1 MVWIHWFFFFLTQVE
16 ILCNDELLGKSHTL
30 KFVAVTRWRV
40 KVTYMK
46 VWNNTQ
52 VLEYFKYQFIVLRCT
67 LDKNDLIIHTYCI
80 KIGRRNFSLQDSTK
94 ILTTFF
100 FISGCA
106 FDTSL
111 QEENNWFVT
120 SLFIYGLHNLC
131 WVIYDI
137 SKWMPLSVT
146 EYVDKT
152 VTVNDS
158 LLLTVTILTKCWVTV
173 SDSNFFLNVV

>member
-1 MVWIHWFFFFLTQVE
+1 MFETI
-16 ILCNDELLGKSHTL
+16 
-30 KFVAVTRWRV
+30 
-40 KVTYMK
+40 
-46 VWNNTQ
+46 
-52 VLEYFKYQFIVLRCT
+52 EYFKYQFIVLRCT
-67 LDKNDLIIHTYCI
+67 LDKKDLVIHTYCI
-80 KIGRRNFSLQDSTK
+80 KIGRRNFSFTRMIKYGFSYRHTYMFIIVLKIFQDNT
-94 ILTTFF
+94 IIFF

-111 QEENNWFVT
+111 QEENNWFVM

-158 LLLTVTILTKCWVTV
+158 
-173 SDSNFFLNVV
+173 

>member
-1 MVWIHWFFFFLTQVE
+1 M
-16 ILCNDELLGKSHTL
+16 
-30 KFVAVTRWRV
+30 
-40 KVTYMK
+40 
-46 VWNNTQ
+46 
-52 VLEYFKYQFIVLRCT
+52 
-67 LDKNDLIIHTYCI
+67 IIHTYCI

-94 ILTTFF
+94 ILTIFF

-120 SLFIYGLHNLC
+120 SLFKFIYGLHNLC

-152 VTVNDS
+152 LTVNDS

-173 SDSNFFLNVV
+173 SDSNFFLILYRVVIWKWRKYLLWSVIYNIYLMFIYRCISDLLPFSLQLILILRLYNLWSMTDE

>member
-1 MVWIHWFFFFLTQVE
+1 M
-16 ILCNDELLGKSHTL
+16 
-30 KFVAVTRWRV
+30 
-40 KVTYMK
+40 
-46 VWNNTQ
+46 
-52 VLEYFKYQFIVLRCT
+52 
-67 LDKNDLIIHTYCI
+67 DKNDFVIHTYCI
-80 KIGRRNFSLQDSTK
+80 KIGRRNCSFIRMIKYGFSYVHVYKSFEDIPRIYQNFDY
-94 ILTTFF
+94 FF
-100 FISGCA
+100 SFISGCA

-158 LLLTVTILTKCWVTV
+158 LLLTVNILTKCWVTV
-173 SDSNFFLNVV
+173 SDSHFFLNVV